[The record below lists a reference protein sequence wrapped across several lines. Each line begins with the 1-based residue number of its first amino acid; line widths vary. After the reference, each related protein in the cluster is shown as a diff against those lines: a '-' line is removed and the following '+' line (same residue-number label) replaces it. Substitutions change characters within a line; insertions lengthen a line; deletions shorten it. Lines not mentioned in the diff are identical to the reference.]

1 MRPRNG
7 EKVLQGCRFLGLWL
21 GLPSDGLGSRGEEPG
36 AGAGSVDSGGIPG
49 PVGGR
54 VRFRGGRPGA
64 ERGWFW
70 RDPVTLAAILLFL
83 SCIALNVS
91 GALCMPG
98 RECVVS
104 TFSSPC
110 WPVGLLP
117 LGRVPPRARAGV
129 RPHRGCR
136 GAGTAVCCRRP

>member
-91 GALCMPG
+91 GVRCACLEG
-98 RECVVS
+98 NVLSQR
-104 TFSSPC
+104 SPHPAGQWAC
-110 WPVGLLP
+110 SHWVGCLLGP
-117 LGRVPPRARAGV
+117 EQG
-129 RPHRGCR
+129 
-136 GAGTAVCCRRP
+136 